1 MMTDITYRT
10 PDLSDARALAALGRQ
25 SFVDAFAHL
34 YSSENLNRF
43 LDENYSVEALESDL
57 ANPRRIFR
65 VVEEG
70 GVLFGYC
77 KLGLDYGFDFDIGAR
92 KAMELKQLYLLGGR
106 TGSGVGSTLTH
117 WAIAEA
123 KQRGYDDIILSVY
136 SENFGA
142 QRFYQRHGFT
152 HIADTY
158 FMVGDHRDDE
168 FLYGLSLTAA

>member
-1 MMTDITYRT
+1 MPEITYRT
-10 PDLSDARALAALGRQ
+10 PELSDARALAALGRQ

-34 YSSENLNRF
+34 YSNENLNRF
-43 LDENYSVEALESDL
+43 LDETYSVQAVETDL
-57 ANPRRIFR
+57 ASPRRLFR
-65 VVEEG
+65 IAEED

-92 KAMELKQLYLLGGR
+92 KAMELKQLYLLGQR
-106 TGSGVGSTLTH
+106 TGSGVGSSLTH

-123 KQRGYDDIILSVY
+123 KQRSYDDIILSVY

-142 QRFYQRHGFT
+142 QRFYKRHGFT

-158 FMVGDHRDDE
+158 FMVGDHRDEE
-168 FLYGLSLTAA
+168 FLFGLTLNAA